1 MGEFYAA
8 ACAVMWAFAVIF
20 FRKSGL
26 TVPPLA
32 LNLYRV
38 GVSVVFFLTTL
49 AVRGRP
55 LLVRAPW
62 TDYLILMAS
71 GVLAIAVADTLFH
84 MSLNRVG
91 AGINAIV
98 DSLYSPFTVFF
109 AFVMLDERLSAWDF
123 GGMGLIVGAVIL
135 ASRVALPEGVRR
147 RALVAG
153 VLLGVASMAFLGF
166 GIVLAKPVLERSDV
180 LWATTV
186 RQLGALLALAPA
198 AVLRRDRAAVWGVF
212 RPQAAWRFA
221 LPGTLFG
228 SYLSLLLWIAGM
240 KYTRAGPAAILNQT
254 STIYILLL
262 ATVFLH
268 EPFTRRKA
276 GACLLAVGGMVLVIR
291 PWACPG

>member
-1 MGEFYAA
+1 MGEFYAS

-26 TVPPLA
+26 TVPPLS

-38 GVSVVFFLTTL
+38 VISSVFFLATL
-49 AVRGRP
+49 AVRGQS
-55 LLVRAPW
+55 LVTDAPAR
-62 TDYLILMAS
+62 DYVILMVS

-98 DSLYSPFTVFF
+98 DALYSPFTVLF
-109 AFVMLDERLSAWDF
+109 AFVMLGERLAGWDF
-123 GGMGLIVGAVIL
+123 AGMALIIAAVIL
-135 ASRVALPEGVRR
+135 ASSIRLPGGLRR
-147 RALVAG
+147 RTLVAG
-153 VLLGVASMAFLGF
+153 ILLGVASMAFLGF

-180 LWATTV
+180 LWATTI
-186 RQLGALLALAPA
+186 RQLGALVALAPA
-198 AVLRRDRAAVWGVF
+198 ALLHRDRAAIWGVL

-228 SYLSLLLWIAGM
+228 SYLSLLFWIAGM
-240 KYTRAGPAAILNQT
+240 KYTRAGTAAILNQT

-262 ATVFLH
+262 ATLFLH

-276 GACLLAVGGMVLVIR
+276 GACLLAVGGIVLVVR
-291 PWACPG
+291 PWA